1 MLGETIPRNGHS
13 KWTAPLLVALI
24 LGFVALLSLPHA
36 FDKDESAIDMALT
49 PSGMKASAQPAMAWQ
64 TKQPM
69 NSMQPFQAG
78 QYMQQ
83 VRRPVQVSA
92 LTSPDQLDAES
103 PLAKQRRNMLAASF
117 GLAAASLSG
126 GAWAADTGAA
136 AVFDGKPVDKN
147 QVDPPKKKAEDY
159 AGSYNSVQTVAKPST
174 KTTAATVK
182 PGSVGDATAFLPA
195 LAVGSVLLAGV
206 PVLLSPGEK
215 AFQAQRASES
225 GQRVTLKK
233 NRKQIQQAPKRQA
246 WWGQKSAAKAET
258 PKKSGFFR

>member
-13 KWTAPLLVALI
+13 KWTAPLLLALI
-24 LGFVALLSLPHA
+24 LGFLALLSLPHA
-36 FDKDESAIDMALT
+36 LYKDESAINMAFT
-49 PSGMKASAQPAMAWQ
+49 PSAMKASAQPAMAWQ

-83 VRRPVQVSA
+83 IRRPVQVSA

-103 PLAKQRRNMLAASF
+103 PLAKQRRDMLAASF

-126 GAWAADTGAA
+126 GAWAAETGAA

-147 QVDPPKKKAEDY
+147 QVDPQKKKAEDY
-159 AGSYNSVQTVAKPST
+159 VGSYNSVQTVAKPST
-174 KTTAATVK
+174 AVK
-182 PGSVGDATAFLPA
+182 PGSVGNADAFLPA
-195 LAVGSVLLAGV
+195 IAVGSILLAGV

-246 WWGQKSAAKAET
+246 WWGQKAAAKAE